1 MAATLKADIQKR
13 IIDIT
18 TKLLEQNGIESI
30 TLASIAH
37 YASIS
42 KGTIYYYY
50 QSKEELLF
58 AVTVHYL
65 DRLAEDFIVWIEDE
79 HKDTSLHRLIAYVLE
94 RGAHGNHARLHF
106 YLLRNVTNSSEN
118 LRRKFLEKYDEWR
131 KLLGAKIKHRLIPSM
146 QNHAE
151 EIASL
156 LLALIDGIITQD
168 MVFHQPIDTQS
179 FSLIISDGKELIQK

>member
-13 IIDIT
+13 IMDT
-18 TKLLEQNGIESI
+18 TALLLEQNGIEAVS
-30 TLASIAH
+30 LATIALH
-37 YASIS
+37 ANIS
-42 KGTIYYYY
+42 KGTLYYYY
-50 QSKEELLF
+50 PSKEDLLF

-65 DRLAEDFIVWIEDE
+65 NRLAEEFLVWIEDE

-94 RGAHGNHARLHF
+94 RGAHGNHTRLHF
-106 YLLRNVTNSSEN
+106 YLMRNVVNSSEK
-118 LRRKFLEKYDEWR
+118 LRCKFMEKYEEWQT
-131 KLLGAKIKHRLIPSM
+131 LLAAKIKQRLIPSM

-168 MVFHQPIDTQS
+168 MVFHRPIDTQS
-179 FSLIISDGKELIQK
+179 FSFIISDKKEMNTQ